1 MVVLGWC
8 KFNLVRK
15 NDEKPSKMD
24 DDFPEISV
32 LSYEDTE
39 FEITLFGL
47 DIVNLGKM
55 CTLLLR

>member
-1 MVVLGWC
+1 
-8 KFNLVRK
+8 
-15 NDEKPSKMD
+15 MD